1 MKIALTRTLPLL
13 LTATAATIS
22 ASPYPTLISR
32 SYRVAFINSLS
43 TATPSPSSSKPTP
56 RMTMSSSSSPH
67 WSPQQKQSLL
77 SCPTIPLRDGT
88 LHPSIGF
95 GTYKV
100 GFVPASASSA
110 AAGASAGNNEPQ
122 RTAEECIRDALDIG
136 YRFLEWYE
144 YMYTKKLL
152 FIVILTDSHFLLRVY
167 WKKMLT
173 PVRSFMVTRHKLAR
187 QSRPVAY
194 RERNYSFAVRY
205 GLQLLRREMMR
216 YALSWIR
223 VSYNHVFE
231 EFITFLL
238 TP

>member
-13 LTATAATIS
+13 LSATAATIS

-43 TATPSPSSSKPTP
+43 IASPSSSKLTP

-110 AAGASAGNNEPQ
+110 AAGVSAGNNEPQ
-122 RTAEECIRDALDIG
+122 RTAEECIRDALDVG
-136 YRFLEWYE
+136 YRFLEWYVH
-144 YMYTKKLL
+144 
-152 FIVILTDSHFLLRVY
+152 I
-167 WKKMLT
+167 
-173 PVRSFMVTRHKLAR
+173 
-187 QSRPVAY
+187 
-194 RERNYSFAVRY
+194 
-205 GLQLLRREMMR
+205 
-216 YALSWIR
+216 
-223 VSYNHVFE
+223 
-231 EFITFLL
+231 
-238 TP
+238 